1 MSAARRRIPLLS
13 VVSSQPGSHEAAVAE
28 RPGSHRRPSA
38 YLGLDWSILMA
49 RTQDGDGSAYRRLL
63 EEVTPHLRSL
73 AARRHRDTSDAEDAV
88 QDILLTLHAVRQT
101 YDPSRPFGPWL
112 FAIANRRLVDRLRR
126 QGWLRSKETML
137 TLEHETF
144 SQRQANL
151 ADRISDR
158 CELETAIGRLPAK
171 QRQAVRLLKLDD
183 LPLKEAAA
191 ETGQSVGALKA
202 ATHRGLRNLRTM
214 LSNRSEDR

>member
-1 MSAARRRIPLLS
+1 
-13 VVSSQPGSHEAAVAE
+13 
-28 RPGSHRRPSA
+28 
-38 YLGLDWSILMA
+38 
-49 RTQDGDGSAYRRLL
+49 
-63 EEVTPHLRSL
+63 
-73 AARRHRDTSDAEDAV
+73 
-88 QDILLTLHAVRQT
+88 
-101 YDPSRPFGPWL
+101 
-112 FAIANRRLVDRLRR
+112 
-126 QGWLRSKETML
+126 ML